1 MVGRPYLLRMSA
13 KKLRTIENGTAS
25 FLDELSWRGM
35 VYQHTD
41 GLADA
46 LATKELSA
54 YAGFDP
60 TASSLH
66 VGHLVP
72 VMGLAHLQR
81 AGHRP
86 IALVGGGTG
95 MIGDPSGKTAE
106 RQLVSVEEIEENSRA
121 IGKQL
126 EHFLDFSGAKAAR
139 MRDNAVWLRPL
150 KAVEFMRDIGKH
162 FTVNYMLAK
171 DSVKSRIEGGISFTE
186 FSYMLLQAYD
196 FLELHRRE
204 GVTLQIGGSD
214 QWGNI
219 TAGLE
224 LIRRVEGKTAH
235 ALTMP
240 LVTTASGSKFGKTEA
255 GAVWLDPARTS
266 PYRFYQYW
274 INVDDRDA
282 GKYLRLF
289 TLLPRE
295 EIEALDKLTE
305 SAPEKRGAQQALAR
319 EVTARVHGNEA
330 AQLAE
335 EVSKVL
341 FGKADPKALT
351 EPVLR
356 ALSEEVPFAEK
367 SETSGVLDA
376 LVALK
381 LAASKSAARRLV
393 EQGGVYV
400 NGERVSADTDLAS
413 TKPLAGGY
421 HLLRKGARDYGLI
434 RGGTK
439 K

>member
-1 MVGRPYLLRMSA
+1 VGGRPYLLRMHA
-13 KKLRTIENGTAS
+13 KNS

-46 LATKELSA
+46 LATGEVSA
-54 YAGFDP
+54 YVGFDP
-60 TASSLH
+60 TAPSLH
-66 VGHLVP
+66 LGHLVP

-95 MIGDPSGKTAE
+95 MIGDPSGKTSE
-106 RQLVSVEEIEENSRA
+106 RPLARPEEIEANSRA
-121 IGKQL
+121 IEKQL
-126 EHFLDFSGAKAAR
+126 ERFLDFTGPNAAR
-139 MRDNAVWLRPL
+139 MRDNALWLRPL
-150 KAVEFMRDIGKH
+150 KAVEFMRDVGKH

-171 DSVKSRIEGGISFTE
+171 DSVQSRIEGGISFTE

-196 FLELHRRE
+196 FLELNRRE
-204 GVTLQIGGSD
+204 GVTLQMGGSD

-266 PYRFYQYW
+266 AYKFYQYW
-274 INVDDRDA
+274 INVDDRDT

-289 TLLPRE
+289 TLLSRK
-295 EIEALDKLTE
+295 EIEALDKLATT
-305 SAPEKRGAQQALAR
+305 APEKREAQQVLAR
-319 EVTARVHGNEA
+319 EVTARVHGEEA
-330 AQLAE
+330 ARVAE
-335 EVSKVL
+335 EVSRVL
-341 FGKADPKALT
+341 FGKADPTSLT

-356 ALSEEVPFAEK
+356 ALSEEVPFAE
-367 SETSGVLDA
+367 SRETPGLLDA
-376 LVALK
+376 LVTLQ

-393 EQGGVYV
+393 EQGGIYV
-400 NGERVSADTDLAS
+400 NGQRASGETDLAAA
-413 TKPLAGGY
+413 KALAGGY
-421 HLLRKGARDYGLI
+421 HLIRKGARDYGLI
-434 RGGTK
+434 RGGG
-439 K
+439 

>member
-1 MVGRPYLLRMSA
+1 MVGRPYLPRMHS
-13 KKLRTIENGTAS
+13 KNSLLE
-25 FLDELSWRGM
+25 ELSWRGM

-41 GLADA
+41 GLPDA
-46 LATKELSA
+46 LATGQLSA

-66 VGHLVP
+66 VGSLVP
-72 VMGLAHLQR
+72 VMGLVHLQR

-86 IALVGGGTG
+86 IALVVGGTG

-106 RQLVSVEEIEENSRA
+106 RQLASEEEIEQNSRA
-121 IGKQL
+121 LEKQL
-126 EHFLDFSGAKAAR
+126 GRFLDFGSAGKKSGNAAL
-139 MRDNAVWLRPL
+139 MRDNAAWLRPL
-150 KAVEFMRDIGKH
+150 KAVEFMRDVGKH

-171 DSVKSRIEGGISFTE
+171 DSVQSRIEGGISFTE

-196 FLELHRRE
+196 FLELSRRE

-235 ALTMP
+235 ALTLP
-240 LVTTASGSKFGKTEA
+240 LVTTASGSKFGKTEE
-255 GAVWLDPARTS
+255 GAVWLDAARTS
-266 PYRFYQYW
+266 PYKFYQYW

-289 TLLPRE
+289 TLLSRQ
-295 EIEALDKLTE
+295 EIEALEKLIV

-319 EVTARVHGNEA
+319 DVTARVHGDA
-330 AQLAE
+330 AAAVAE
-335 EVSKVL
+335 EVSGVL
-341 FGKADPKALT
+341 FGKADPTSLP

-356 ALSEEVPFAEK
+356 AMSEEVPFAEAR
-367 SETSGVLDA
+367 EIPALLDA
-376 LVALK
+376 LVTLK

-393 EQGGVYV
+393 EQGGVV
-400 NGERVSADTDLAS
+400 LNGQRATTETDLAS
-413 TKPLAGGY
+413 TKALAGGY
-421 HLLRKGARDYGLI
+421 YLIRKGARDYGLI
-434 RGGTK
+434 RRSAR
-439 K
+439 

>member
-1 MVGRPYLLRMSA
+1 VVGRPYLPRMHA
-13 KKLRTIENGTAS
+13 KNSL
-25 FLDELSWRGM
+25 LDELSWRGM

-46 LATKELSA
+46 LATGEVSA
-54 YAGFDP
+54 YVGFDP
-60 TASSLH
+60 TAPSLH
-66 VGHLVP
+66 IGSLVP

-95 MIGDPSGKTAE
+95 MIGDPSGKTSE
-106 RQLVSVEEIEENSRA
+106 RPLASAEEIEVNSRS
-121 IGKQL
+121 IEKQL
-126 EHFLDFSGAKAAR
+126 ERFLDFTGPRAAR
-139 MRDNAVWLRPL
+139 MRDNAAWLRPL
-150 KAVEFMRDIGKH
+150 KAVEFMRDVGKH

-171 DSVKSRIEGGISFTE
+171 DSVQSRIEGGISFTE

-196 FLELHRRE
+196 FLELNRRE
-204 GVTLQIGGSD
+204 GVTLQMGGSD

-240 LVTTASGSKFGKTEA
+240 LVTTASGSKFGKTEE

-266 PYRFYQYW
+266 PYKFYQYW
-274 INVDDRDA
+274 INADDRDT

-289 TLLPRE
+289 TLLSRK
-295 EIEALDKLTE
+295 EIEALDKLIETT
-305 SAPEKRGAQQALAR
+305 PEKREAQQALAR
-319 EVTARVHGNEA
+319 EVTGRVHGDEA
-330 AQLAE
+330 ARVAE
-335 EVSKVL
+335 QVSGVL
-341 FGKADPKALT
+341 FGKADPVTLT

-356 ALSEEVPFAEK
+356 ALSEEVPFAE
-367 SETSGVLDA
+367 SREVPALLDA
-376 LVALK
+376 LVTLK
-381 LAASKSAARRLV
+381 LAASKGAARRLV
-393 EQGGVYV
+393 EQGGVYL
-400 NGERVSADTDLAS
+400 NGQRVGPEVDLAS
-413 TKPLAGGY
+413 AKPLAGRY

-434 RGGTK
+434 RISRK
-439 K
+439 

>member
-1 MVGRPYLLRMSA
+1 MHSKNSL
-13 KKLRTIENGTAS
+13 
-25 FLDELSWRGM
+25 LDELSWRGM

-46 LATKELSA
+46 LATDSVSA

-60 TASSLH
+60 TADSLH

-81 AGHRP
+81 SGHRP

-95 MIGDPSGKTAE
+95 MIGDPSGKTSE
-106 RQLVSVEEIEENSRA
+106 RQLVSEEEIEKNSRA
-121 IGKQL
+121 IEKQL
-126 EHFLDFSGAKAAR
+126 RRFLDFGTEGQVPRNSAL
-139 MRDNAVWLRPL
+139 MRDNAAWLRPL
-150 KAVEFMRDIGKH
+150 KAVEFMRDVGKH

-171 DSVKSRIEGGISFTE
+171 DSVQSRIEGGISFTE

-224 LIRRVEGKTAH
+224 LIRRVTGKTAH

-240 LVTTASGSKFGKTEA
+240 LVTTASGTKFGKTEA
-255 GAVWLDPARTS
+255 GAVWLDAARTS
-266 PYRFYQYW
+266 PYKFYQYW
-274 INVDDRDA
+274 INVDDRDV

-289 TLLPRE
+289 TLMPRA
-295 EIEALDKLTE
+295 EIEALDKLLV
-305 SAPEKRGAQQALAR
+305 SAPEKREAQQALAR
-319 EVTARVHGNEA
+319 DMTARVHGEDA
-330 AQLAE
+330 GRVAE
-335 EVSKVL
+335 EVSRVL
-341 FGKADPKALT
+341 FGKAEPTSLT

-356 ALSEEVPFAEK
+356 ALSEEVPFADSRK
-367 SETSGVLDA
+367 APGLLDA
-376 LVALK
+376 LVTLK
-381 LAASKSAARRLV
+381 LAASKGAARRLV
-393 EQGGVYV
+393 EQGGVYL
-400 NGERVSADTDLAS
+400 NGQRAAADTDLGSA
-413 TKPLAGGY
+413 KPLAGRY
-421 HLLRKGARDYGLI
+421 HLLRKGAREYGLV
-434 RGGTK
+434 RVGG
-439 K
+439 

>member
-1 MVGRPYLLRMSA
+1 MHSKNSL
-13 KKLRTIENGTAS
+13 
-25 FLDELSWRGM
+25 LDELSWRGM

-46 LATKELSA
+46 LATDSVSA

-106 RQLVSVEEIEENSRA
+106 RQLVSVEEIEKNSRA
-121 IGKQL
+121 LEKQL
-126 EHFLDFSGAKAAR
+126 ERFLDFSGPKAAR
-139 MRDNAVWLRPL
+139 MRDNATWLRPL
-150 KAVEFMRDIGKH
+150 KAVEFMRDVGKH

-171 DSVKSRIEGGISFTE
+171 DSVQSRIEGGISFTE

-255 GAVWLDPARTS
+255 GAVWLDAARTS

-289 TLLPRE
+289 TLMTRVD
-295 EIEALDKLTE
+295 IEALDKLIA
-305 SAPEKRGAQQALAR
+305 SAPEKREAQQALAR
-319 EVTARVHGNEA
+319 DMTARVHGEEA
-330 AQLAE
+330 ARVAE
-335 EVSKVL
+335 EVSRVL
-341 FGKADPKALT
+341 FAKADPSSLT

-356 ALSEEVPFAEK
+356 ALSEEVPFAE
-367 SETSGVLDA
+367 SRETPGLLDA
-376 LVALK
+376 LVTLK
-381 LAASKSAARRLV
+381 LAASKSAARRLI

-400 NGERVSADTDLAS
+400 NGQRASEETDLAAA
-413 TKPLAGGY
+413 KPLAGGY
-421 HLLRKGARDYGLI
+421 HLIRKGARDYGLI
-434 RGGTK
+434 SVRR
-439 K
+439 

>member
-1 MVGRPYLLRMSA
+1 MDWCPYLPRMNATPS
-13 KKLRTIENGTAS
+13 L
-25 FLDELSWRGM
+25 LDELSWRGM
-35 VYQHTD
+35 VYQYTD

-46 LATKELSA
+46 LATGELSG

-60 TASSLH
+60 TAPSLH
-66 VGHLVP
+66 VGSLVP

-86 IALVGGGTG
+86 IAVVGGGTG
-95 MIGDPSGKTAE
+95 MIGDPSGKMAE
-106 RQLVSVEEIEENSRA
+106 RQLTSPEEVERNTRA
-121 IGKQL
+121 LEKQL
-126 EHFLDFSGAKAAR
+126 ERFLDFTGPKAAR

-150 KAVEFMRDIGKH
+150 GALDFMRDVGKH

-171 DSVKSRIEGGISFTE
+171 DSIQSRIEGGISFTE

-196 FLELHRRE
+196 YLELYRRD

-224 LIRRVEGKTAH
+224 LIRRAEGKTAH

-255 GAVWLDPARTS
+255 GAVWLDPALTT
-266 PYRFYQYW
+266 PYKFYQFW
-274 INVDDRDA
+274 INIDDRDA

-289 TLLPRE
+289 TLLPRQQIE
-295 EIEALDKLTE
+295 ELDETVA
-305 SAPEKRGAQQALAR
+305 SAPEKREAQQVLAR
-319 EVTARVHGNEA
+319 DVTARVHGAEA
-330 AQLAE
+330 AGVAE
-335 EVSKVL
+335 DVSRVL
-341 FGKADPKALT
+341 FGKADPASLSA
-351 EPVLR
+351 PVLQ
-356 ALSEEVPFAEK
+356 ALSEEVPFARLAQAPPL
-367 SETSGVLDA
+367 LDA

-381 LAASKSAARRLV
+381 LVASKSAARRLV
-393 EQGGVYV
+393 EQGGVYL
-400 NGERVSADTDLAS
+400 NGQRATADTELAS
-413 TKPLAGGY
+413 ATPLAGGY

-434 RGGTK
+434 RLG
-439 K
+439 